1 MTLTC
6 RDLGGDCPHMIEG
19 ESLMTIVGE
28 MQTHAINVHSYPEE
42 VVYSDETEQ
51 QMRGEVQQSAAV
63 SDDMKTE

>member
-1 MTLTC
+1 
-6 RDLGGDCPHMIEG
+6 MIEG